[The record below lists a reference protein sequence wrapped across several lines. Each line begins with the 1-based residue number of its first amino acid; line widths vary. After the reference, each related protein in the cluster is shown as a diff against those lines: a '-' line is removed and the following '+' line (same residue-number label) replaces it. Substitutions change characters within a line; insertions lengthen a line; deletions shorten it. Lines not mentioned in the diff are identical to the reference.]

1 MAADDFSHT
10 VYIVVNGTGVTQQAE
25 NADFLLLLLWW
36 ICPVL
41 SSDVL
46 FQLFQGGGQSAGD
59 GPQHHL
65 QEGEAPSWE
74 TGRALPDSAGDRQRG
89 G

>member
-1 MAADDFSHT
+1 MAAHDFSHT
-10 VYIVVNGTGVTQQAE
+10 VYIVVNGTGVIQQAE
-25 NADFLLLLLWW
+25 KADFLLLLLWW
-36 ICPVL
+36 MYPVL

-46 FQLFQGGGQSAGD
+46 FQLFQGGGQPAGD

-65 QEGEAPSWE
+65 QEGEAPGRE